1 MTIILLEHWTIKL
14 VDRTHHIRKGSP
26 NGCKN
31 GCHDGDLP
39 RHPSGFAFGG
49 LVHLVFMCPAH
60 LKFLCHCVLLVCV
73 CLPKY
78 APHPTSITVPSQ
90 STPATTLTVI
100 AMMITLKKKDTTLCS
115 ITSLRMLLD
124 DTATSEVW
132 QHMLN
137 TTAKYVK
144 SQ

>member
-1 MTIILLEHWTIKL
+1 MRRGLNSGHFGTKCEPIWSLCSP
-14 VDRTHHIRKGSP
+14 RTSNSSAI
-26 NGCKN
+26 
-31 GCHDGDLP
+31 
-39 RHPSGFAFGG
+39 
-49 LVHLVFMCPAH
+49 VFSW
-60 LKFLCHCVLLVCV
+60 FVFSWFVFV
-73 CLPKY
+73 RLPKY
-78 APHPTSITVPSQ
+78 GPHPSSIIVPAH

-100 AMMITLKKKDTTLCS
+100 AMMITLKKKDTTPCS

>member
-1 MTIILLEHWTIKL
+1 MEAACGIPLSKALRL
-14 VDRTHHIRKGSP
+14 VVEP
-26 NGCKN
+26 WNGLRFKFRPLRD
-31 GCHDGDLP
+31 HV
-39 RHPSGFAFGG
+39 RA
-49 LVHLVFMCPAH
+49 HLVFVQPAH
-60 LKFLCHCVLLVCV
+60 LKFLCHRVLLVCV

-78 APHPTSITVPSQ
+78 APHPTLINVPSQ
-90 STPATTLTVI
+90 RTPATTLTVI